1 MTGPSLLQNAVDE
14 LYSHPM
20 SEFTGRRKA
29 LAAAAK
35 KAGDREISAQ
45 IAALRKPTVA
55 ADTVNR
61 LVRAAADEVGEL
73 LDLGVQLR
81 EAEKA
86 LNGPELRE
94 LSAKR
99 RHLVSDLAR
108 LAFDITEQAAPS
120 ASVREEVTSTL
131 NAALADENIADMLL
145 SGALVT
151 QARWDGFGSTSLPEL
166 AVVLPLDAGRLRA
179 ASGPAARQR
188 ARPDEDA
195 PHQSAPDADVPTAD
209 PQQPESGGPGRA
221 EPGKGA
227 DRGTSGRAV
236 VKVTVVAAAEE
247 DTGSRIAAKKAERV
261 AAKKAAER
269 EAVRAQAEQAR
280 LHRLE
285 AAQDEAEAADDAAEQ
300 ARESVRAIDRSI
312 SELSMKLAHQRQLL
326 EQAQKDARA
335 ADARRRAAQLALTRV
350 GGAVPG

>member
-1 MTGPSLLQNAVDE
+1 MTGPSLLQQAVDE

-188 ARPDEDA
+188 ARPDDDA

-247 DTGSRIAAKKAERV
+247 DTGSRIAAKKA
-261 AAKKAAER
+261 AER
-269 EAVRAQAEQAR
+269 EAARAQAELAR
-280 LHRLE
+280 IQRLE
-285 AAQDEAEAADDAAEQ
+285 AAQDEAEAAEEAAEQ

-326 EQAQKDARA
+326 EQAQKDSRA
-335 ADARRRAAQLALTRV
+335 AEARRRAAQLALTRV
-350 GGAVPG
+350 GGAAPR